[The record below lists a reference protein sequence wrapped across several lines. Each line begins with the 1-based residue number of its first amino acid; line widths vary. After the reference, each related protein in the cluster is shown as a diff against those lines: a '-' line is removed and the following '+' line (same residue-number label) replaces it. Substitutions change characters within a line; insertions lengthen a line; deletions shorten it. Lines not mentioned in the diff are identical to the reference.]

1 MSCGVEVPLRI
12 IPGKTF
18 TKVFRWGQTRKIY
31 KPILAATQAAPCVLH
46 VIGHGLKEGWAYQI
60 AGARGMPEINATAKN
75 YRRAVV
81 VDVDHVEINELDA
94 HELGAYVA
102 SSGML
107 SYNEPV
113 DLTGYTA
120 RMQIRRSAKAE
131 TFVVELTTANSR
143 IVIDPVEC
151 ILTLTLPADVTED
164 LLEMEAVY
172 DLEVI
177 APDTTVR
184 LLAYGPVSIKT
195 EVTR

>member
-31 KPILAATQAAPCVLH
+31 KTVLAATQAAPCVLE
-46 VIGHGLKEGWAYQI
+46 VPSHGLKEGWAYQI
-60 AGARGMPEINATAKN
+60 SGARGMSEINATGKN

-81 VDVDHVEINELDA
+81 VDADHIEVNELDA
-94 HELGAYVA
+94 HDLDAYVG

-120 RMQIRRSAKAE
+120 RMQIRRTAKSAE
-131 TFVVELTTANSR
+131 FLLELTTVNGR
-143 IVIDPVEC
+143 IAIDAVENT
-151 ILTLTLPADVTED
+151 IVLTLDAED
-164 LLEMEAVY
+164 TDDLAEMEAVY
-172 DLEVI
+172 DLEMI